1 MPVYQ
6 IFLSRQ
12 AEKLIK
18 NQNKEQAKRIIQT
31 VTDLKNHPF
40 YTIRHDTAKLKGR
53 KDYYRIRVG
62 ALRII
67 YKIFEEEKEIY
78 IEKIDT
84 RGKVYK

>member
-1 MPVYQ
+1 LPAYQ
-6 IFLSRQ
+6 IYLSRQ
-12 AEKLIK
+12 AEKYIK
-18 NQNKEQAKRIIQT
+18 ELDKKQGKRIIQT
-31 VTDLKNHPF
+31 ITDLKNHPF